1 MKIGTCVGAKFL
13 TDDLPGYAEIPAREL
28 YTMEQARF
36 NALLTEA
43 QERGIE
49 LYAANCLT
57 PNDMR
62 LTGDEV
68 DMQTIKNFATVVFD
82 KLAQLR
88 VPMVV
93 FGAGRS
99 KTVPEGFPREKAWDQ
114 LFEIGALFADLAKQY
129 GQTVVVE
136 PLSYSETNIINTVE
150 DAVFYTN
157 TVNRD
162 NFKYMVDFYHFDNNG
177 QQAASL
183 LNNSAGLV
191 HAHIASPKLRAVPET
206 EEEWAFTCHCLD
218 LLKTIGYTG
227 GLSFEGK
234 RASAEQLAGFLKKL
248 QKEVEIRNA

>member
-1 MKIGTCVGAKFL
+1 MKIGTCVGAKYF
-13 TDDLPGYAEIPAREL
+13 TENLPGYAEIPAREL
-28 YTMEQARF
+28 YAMDKERF
-36 NALLTEA
+36 DALQTEA

-49 LYAANCLT
+49 IYGANCLT
-57 PNDMR
+57 PMDMR

-68 DMQTIKNFATVVFD
+68 DMQAIRNFSIVVFD
-82 KLAQLR
+82 KLAQLH

-93 FGAGRS
+93 FGSGKS
-99 KTVPEGFPREKAWDQ
+99 KSVPEGFSREKAWDQ

-136 PLSYSETNIINTVE
+136 PLSYNETNIVNTIE

-177 QQAASL
+177 QEDASL

-218 LLKTIGYTG
+218 LLQAIGYKG

-234 RASAEQLAGFLKKL
+234 RASAELLRSFLEKV